1 MINSAIPINCGWGS
15 THPAG
20 LFSPSVRAGRKF
32 LNRIKLILAVQ
43 SCLKKYFGF
52 HLPQI
57 TSRTFRIP
65 SHTEGRFA
73 IVTDV
78 GAGCGGR
85 GSVLRAAEYDD
96 SLWSGAAT
104 QVRRSLLQVRSSCPD
119 VIRSSINLRKKVLSK
134 KDGSPGHPARRR
146 AEPVIGPRFA
156 GTRWRFRP
164 VMTIPIG
171 MLFEN

>member
-1 MINSAIPINCGWGS
+1 MARLAQPDFGAAASFASHCGLRSVFAFASLKPRRTRFVLRPRVAPPRVAAARRMGGANGSANTRPMINSAIPINCGWGS
-15 THPAG
+15 AHPAG
-20 LFSPSVRAGRKF
+20 PFLPSVRAGRKF

-43 SCLKKYFGF
+43 PCLKKYFGF

-85 GSVLRAAEYDD
+85 GSVLRAM
-96 SLWSGAAT
+96 G
-104 QVRRSLLQVRSSCPD
+104 LQGE
-119 VIRSSINLRKKVLSK
+119 SK
-134 KDGSPGHPARRR
+134 D
-146 AEPVIGPRFA
+146 
-156 GTRWRFRP
+156 
-164 VMTIPIG
+164 
-171 MLFEN
+171 L